1 MGHRQLRG
9 RRRPAGLSL
18 LPGRNAMN
26 RTLIIAAAALAGLLA
41 VGCQGQSQGQKIEN
55 KAQAQDTLSLE
66 TNQPVPHYN
75 WSQYRQTVIDS
86 ETIAANGTQ
95 TTSFFFNLGVRDPIF
110 SCPSIGVPVPNTAS
124 LTNPDQVVTQDSQGN
139 GISGAATIGQMD
151 PYGAYNPT
159 ASEGTFVICV
169 TTWSGR
175 STSSTGKAPSAACP
189 RRPCGTT
196 ARTR

>member
-1 MGHRQLRG
+1 
-9 RRRPAGLSL
+9 
-18 LPGRNAMN
+18 MN
-26 RTLIIAAAALAGLLA
+26 RTLIIAAAILAGLLA
-41 VGCQGQSQGQKIEN
+41 IAGCNGQSQGQKIEN

-75 WSQYRQTVIDS
+75 WSQYRQTIIDS

-151 PYGAYNPT
+151 PYGVYNPT
-159 ASEGTFVICV
+159 ASEGTFVVCV
-169 TTWSGR
+169 NAAGQKYLQYWEGPV
-175 STSSTGKAPSAACP
+175 SSMSAAAVWDY
-189 RRPCGTT
+189 GTHT
-196 ARTR
+196 LKVTGAPTFVARTKKHTP

>member
-1 MGHRQLRG
+1 
-9 RRRPAGLSL
+9 
-18 LPGRNAMN
+18 MN
-26 RTLIIAAAALAGLLA
+26 KKIAVTVLAAVAALLGITA
-41 VGCQGQSQGQKIEN
+41 CNGQSQGQKIEN

-75 WSQYRQTVIDS
+75 WSQYRQTIIDS

-95 TTSFFFNLGVRDPIF
+95 TTTFFFNLGVRDPIF
-110 SCPSIGVPVPNTAS
+110 SCPSLGIPVPNTAS

-151 PYGAYNPT
+151 PYGVYNPT

-169 TTWSGR
+169 NDSGQKYLQYWEGPVQNVTAPAAWDYG
-175 STSSTGKAPSAACP
+175 SHTLKVTGAPTFAVKTKAHPH
-189 RRPCGTT
+189 G
-196 ARTR
+196 